1 MYKLPSICSNCNIE
15 LSKIDHKAL
24 EIVSLGKL
32 YCQDCLLEQCRHLFL
47 DDKGHLNDKW
57 DQFERLV
64 IGELQESYNDDDKFF
79 TETYEETMRRYEK

>member
-1 MYKLPSICSNCNIE
+1 MPNICCTCNIE
-15 LSKIDHKAL
+15 LSKDDYKAL

-64 IGELQESYNDDDKFF
+64 IDGWKQEIMDNDLSYLDDLK
-79 TETYEETMRRYEK
+79 